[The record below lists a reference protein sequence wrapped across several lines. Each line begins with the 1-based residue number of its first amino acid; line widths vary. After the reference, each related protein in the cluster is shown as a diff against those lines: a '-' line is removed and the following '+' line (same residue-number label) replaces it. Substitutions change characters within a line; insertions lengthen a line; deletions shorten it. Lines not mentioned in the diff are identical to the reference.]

1 MLTTRRRRRA
11 RGAPPHAQRGRMPLW
26 AMLLLAAMIVVAVL
40 EFVALAF

>member
-1 MLTTRRRRRA
+1 
-11 RGAPPHAQRGRMPLW
+11 MPLW